1 MKSKRLKS
9 IIHDMQSN
17 RDLKTMLDAWADL
30 ESRKMLDEA
39 YQKKFSSSEVDED
52 GRNKLDSETD
62 VSEKEES

>member
-9 IIHDMQSN
+9 IIHDMQAN
-17 RDLKTMLDAWADL
+17 QDLKTMMDAWTDP

-39 YQKKFSSSEVDED
+39 YQKKFSSSEVYED

-62 VSEKEES
+62 VSEKEKS

>member
-9 IIHDMQSN
+9 IIHDMQAN
-17 RDLKTMLDAWADL
+17 QDLKSMMNAWADP

-62 VSEKEES
+62 ISEKEDS

>member
-1 MKSKRLKS
+1 MKSKRLKG

-17 RDLKTMLDAWADL
+17 QDLKTMLDAWTDP
-30 ESRKMLDEA
+30 ESRKALDEA
-39 YQKKFSSSEVDED
+39 YQKKFSSGKVDED

>member
-17 RDLKTMLDAWADL
+17 RDLKTMLDAWADP

-39 YQKKFSSSEVDED
+39 YQKKFSSSEVNED